1 MASMSRRVFLKCAG
15 AAALAVTASGIFT
28 GCSEEGGGSGGTV
41 YGANETVQI
50 NGVNVKLL
58 GYQQGF
64 ASEIAGNYAGETLI
78 AVCFGLEN
86 QSDKAIQMGNTAQN
100 KLDDVWKAIK
110 NNDFD
115 ALGKSDFVVVAKDKK
130 LGHAAI
136 GYKMTSA
143 GISDILG
150 AGILGKLEPQKSG
163 CIKVFTRVPSD
174 WEQIGI
180 QYTPY
185 FAKNETYN
193 FVLNRTNKLEQT
205 IKFPRSS
212 PKGER
217 SPISKRPAPQSISPC
232 GAGLFWRSTWNI
244 YLSGSK

>member
-15 AAALAVTASGIFT
+15 AAALAVTASGIFA

-41 YGANETVQI
+41 YGANETVQL

-64 ASEIAGNYAGETLI
+64 ASEIAGNYADETLI
-78 AVCFGLEN
+78 AICFGLEN
-86 QSDKAIQMGNTAQN
+86 QSDKAIQMGNTAQDELKKVWDAITN
-100 KLDDVWKAIK
+100 NEFEKL
-110 NNDFD
+110 
-115 ALGKSDFVVVAKDKK
+115 GEREFVVVAKDKK

-136 GYKMTSA
+136 GYSKMTKV

-150 AGILGKLEPQKSG
+150 AGILGTLEPQKSG
-163 CIKVFTRVPSD
+163 CIKVFTRVPSN

-185 FAKNETYN
+185 FAPNETRS
-193 FVLNRTNKLEQT
+193 FVLNRTNKVE
-205 IKFPRSS
+205 
-212 PKGER
+212 
-217 SPISKRPAPQSISPC
+217 
-232 GAGLFWRSTWNI
+232 
-244 YLSGSK
+244 

>member
-1 MASMSRRVFLKCAG
+1 MASIMSRRVFLKCAG
-15 AAALAVTASGIFT
+15 AAALAVTASGIFA

-64 ASEIAGNYAGETLI
+64 ASELAGNYADETLI
-78 AVCFGLEN
+78 AICFGLDN
-86 QSDKAIQMGNTAQN
+86 QSDKAIQMGNTAQDEL
-100 KLDDVWKAIK
+100 KKVWDAIK
-110 NNDFD
+110 ENDFGT
-115 ALGKSDFVVVAKDKK
+115 LGEREFVVVAKDKK

-136 GYKMTSA
+136 GYSKMTKV

-150 AGILGKLEPQKSG
+150 AGILGTLEPQKSG
-163 CIKVFTRVPSD
+163 CIKVFTRVPSN

-185 FAKNETYN
+185 FAPNETRS
-193 FVLNRTNKLEQT
+193 FVLNRSNKL
-205 IKFPRSS
+205 
-212 PKGER
+212 
-217 SPISKRPAPQSISPC
+217 
-232 GAGLFWRSTWNI
+232 
-244 YLSGSK
+244 

>member
-100 KLDDVWKAIK
+100 KL
-110 NNDFD
+110 
-115 ALGKSDFVVVAKDKK
+115 VVAKDKK

-185 FAKNETYN
+185 FAPNETRS
-193 FVLNRTNKLEQT
+193 FVLNRTNKLE
-205 IKFPRSS
+205 
-212 PKGER
+212 
-217 SPISKRPAPQSISPC
+217 
-232 GAGLFWRSTWNI
+232 
-244 YLSGSK
+244 

>member
-1 MASMSRRVFLKCAG
+1 MASIMSRRVFLKCAG
-15 AAALAVTASGIFT
+15 AAALAVTASGIFA

-86 QSDKAIQMGNTAQN
+86 QSDKAIQMGNTAQD
-100 KLDDVWKAIK
+100 KLSDVWKAIK
-110 NNDFD
+110 NNDFKEFD
-115 ALGKSDFVVVAKDKK
+115 KSDFVVVAKDKK

-136 GYKMTSA
+136 GYSRMTPNA
-143 GISDILG
+143 GIGDILG
-150 AGILGKLEPQKSG
+150 AGFLGTLEPQKSG
-163 CIKVFTRVPSD
+163 CIKIYAIVPSD

-193 FVLNRTNKLEQT
+193 FVLNR
-205 IKFPRSS
+205 
-212 PKGER
+212 
-217 SPISKRPAPQSISPC
+217 A
-232 GAGLFWRSTWNI
+232 NI
-244 YLSGSK
+244 L

>member
-15 AAALAVTASGIFT
+15 AAALAVTASGIFA

-64 ASEIAGNYAGETLI
+64 ASELAGNYADKTLI
-78 AVCFGLEN
+78 AICFGLDN

-110 NNDFD
+110 NNDFGK
-115 ALGKSDFVVVAKDKK
+115 LGESEFVVVAKDKK

-136 GYKMTSA
+136 GYSRMTPNA
-143 GISDILG
+143 GIGDILG
-150 AGILGKLEPQKSG
+150 AGFLGTLEPQKSG
-163 CIKVFTRVPSD
+163 CIKVYAIVPSD

-193 FVLNRTNKLEQT
+193 FVLNRTNKL
-205 IKFPRSS
+205 
-212 PKGER
+212 
-217 SPISKRPAPQSISPC
+217 
-232 GAGLFWRSTWNI
+232 
-244 YLSGSK
+244 

>member
-15 AAALAVTASGIFT
+15 AAALAVTASGIFA

-64 ASEIAGNYAGETLI
+64 ASEIAGNYADKTLI

-86 QSDKAIQMGNTAQN
+86 QSDKAIQMGNTTQDELT
-100 KLDDVWKAIK
+100 KVWKAIK
-110 NNDFD
+110 ENDFGK
-115 ALGKSDFVVVAKDKK
+115 LGESEFVVVAKDKK

-136 GYKMTSA
+136 GYSRMTPNA
-143 GISDILG
+143 GIGDILG
-150 AGILGKLEPQKSG
+150 AGFCGTLEPQQSG
-163 CIKVFTRVPSD
+163 CIKIYAIVPSD

-185 FAKNETYN
+185 FAPNETRN
-193 FVLNRTNKLEQT
+193 FVLNRANKL
-205 IKFPRSS
+205 
-212 PKGER
+212 
-217 SPISKRPAPQSISPC
+217 
-232 GAGLFWRSTWNI
+232 
-244 YLSGSK
+244 

>member
-1 MASMSRRVFLKCAG
+1 MANMMSRRVFLKCAG
-15 AAALAVTASGIFT
+15 VAALAVTASGIFS
-28 GCSEEGGGSGGTV
+28 GCSEEPGTPSEKPHGV
-41 YGANETVQI
+41 NDPVET

-64 ASEIAGNYAGETLI
+64 ASELAGNYADKTLI
-78 AVCFGLEN
+78 AICFGLDN
-86 QSDKAIQMGNTAQN
+86 QSDKAIQMGNTAQD
-100 KLDDVWKAIK
+100 KLDDVWEAIK
-110 NNDFD
+110 NNNFG

-143 GISDILG
+143 GIGDIRG
-150 AGILGKLEPQKSG
+150 SGILGTLEPQKSG

-185 FAKNETYN
+185 FAQNETYN
-193 FVLNRTNKLEQT
+193 FVLNRTNNL
-205 IKFPRSS
+205 
-212 PKGER
+212 
-217 SPISKRPAPQSISPC
+217 
-232 GAGLFWRSTWNI
+232 
-244 YLSGSK
+244 

>member
-15 AAALAVTASGIFT
+15 AAALAVTASGIFA

-64 ASEIAGNYAGETLI
+64 ASELAGNYADETLI
-78 AVCFGLEN
+78 AICFGLDN
-86 QSDKAIQMGNTAQN
+86 QSEKAIQMGNTAQD

-110 NNDFD
+110 NNDFGS
-115 ALGKSDFVVVAKDKK
+115 LGEREFVVVAKDKK

-136 GYKMTSA
+136 GYSRMTPNA
-143 GISDILG
+143 GIGDILG
-150 AGILGKLEPQKSG
+150 AGFCGTLEPQQSG
-163 CIKVFTRVPSD
+163 CIKIYAIVPSD

-185 FAKNETYN
+185 FAPNETRN
-193 FVLNRTNKLEQT
+193 FVLNRANKL
-205 IKFPRSS
+205 
-212 PKGER
+212 
-217 SPISKRPAPQSISPC
+217 
-232 GAGLFWRSTWNI
+232 
-244 YLSGSK
+244 

>member
-15 AAALAVTASGIFT
+15 AAALAVTASGIFA
-28 GCSEEGGGSGGTV
+28 GCSEEGGGSKDTV
-41 YGANETVQI
+41 YGVNETVQI

-64 ASEIAGNYAGETLI
+64 ASEIAGNYADKTLI

-86 QSDKAIQMGNTAQN
+86 QSEKAIQMGNTTQDELS
-100 KLDDVWKAIK
+100 KVLYAIK
-110 NNDFD
+110 NNKFET
-115 ALGKSDFVVVAKDKK
+115 LGKSDFVMVAKDKK

-136 GYKMTSA
+136 GYSRMTPNA
-143 GISDILG
+143 GIGDILG
-150 AGILGKLEPQKSG
+150 AGFLGTLEPQKSG

-185 FAKNETYN
+185 FAPNETRS
-193 FVLNRTNKLEQT
+193 FVLNRANQL
-205 IKFPRSS
+205 
-212 PKGER
+212 
-217 SPISKRPAPQSISPC
+217 
-232 GAGLFWRSTWNI
+232 
-244 YLSGSK
+244 

>member
-15 AAALAVTASGIFT
+15 AAALAVTASGIFA

-64 ASEIAGNYAGETLI
+64 ASELAGNYADETLI
-78 AVCFGLEN
+78 AICFGLDN
-86 QSDKAIQMGNTAQN
+86 QSEKAIQMGNTAQD

-110 NNDFD
+110 NNDFGS
-115 ALGKSDFVVVAKDKK
+115 LGEREFVVVAKDKK

-150 AGILGKLEPQKSG
+150 AGFCGTLEPQKSG
-163 CIKVFTRVPSD
+163 CIKVYAIVPSD

-193 FVLNRTNKLEQT
+193 FVLNRTNKL
-205 IKFPRSS
+205 
-212 PKGER
+212 
-217 SPISKRPAPQSISPC
+217 
-232 GAGLFWRSTWNI
+232 
-244 YLSGSK
+244 

>member
-15 AAALAVTASGIFT
+15 AAALAVTASGIFA

-64 ASEIAGNYAGETLI
+64 ASELAGNYADKTLI
-78 AVCFGLEN
+78 AICFGLDN
-86 QSDKAIQMGNTAQN
+86 QSDKAIQMGNTAED

-110 NNDFD
+110 NNDFG

-136 GYKMTSA
+136 GYSEMTKA
-143 GISDILG
+143 GIGNILR
-150 AGILGKLEPQKSG
+150 AGFLGTLEPKKSG
-163 CIKVFTRVPSD
+163 CIKIFTLVPSD

-193 FVLNRTNKLEQT
+193 FVLNRTNKVE
-205 IKFPRSS
+205 
-212 PKGER
+212 
-217 SPISKRPAPQSISPC
+217 
-232 GAGLFWRSTWNI
+232 
-244 YLSGSK
+244 

>member
-28 GCSEEGGGSGGTV
+28 GCSEEGGGSKDTV
-41 YGANETVQI
+41 YGVNETVQI

-64 ASEIAGNYAGETLI
+64 ASELAGNYADETLI
-78 AVCFGLEN
+78 AICFGLDN
-86 QSDKAIQMGNTAQN
+86 QSDKAIQMGNTAQDEL
-100 KLDDVWKAIK
+100 KKVWDAIK
-110 NNDFD
+110 ENDFGT
-115 ALGKSDFVVVAKDKK
+115 LGEREFVVVAKDKK

-136 GYKMTSA
+136 GYSKMTKV
-143 GISDILG
+143 GIGDILG
-150 AGILGKLEPQKSG
+150 AGILGTLEPQKSG
-163 CIKVFTRVPSD
+163 CIKVFTRVPSN

-193 FVLNRTNKLEQT
+193 FVLNRTNKVE
-205 IKFPRSS
+205 
-212 PKGER
+212 
-217 SPISKRPAPQSISPC
+217 
-232 GAGLFWRSTWNI
+232 
-244 YLSGSK
+244 

>member
-15 AAALAVTASGIFT
+15 AAALAVTASGIFA

-64 ASEIAGNYAGETLI
+64 ASEIAGNYADETLI

-86 QSDKAIQMGNTAQN
+86 QSDKAIQMGNTAQDELR
-100 KLDDVWKAIK
+100 KVRDAIK

-115 ALGKSDFVVVAKDKK
+115 ALGKSDFAVVAKDKK

-136 GYKMTSA
+136 GYSRMTPNA
-143 GISDILG
+143 GIGDILG
-150 AGILGKLEPQKSG
+150 AGFLGTLEPQKSG
-163 CIKVFTRVPSD
+163 CIKIYAIVPSN

-185 FAKNETYN
+185 FAPNETRS
-193 FVLNRTNKLEQT
+193 FVLNRSNRL
-205 IKFPRSS
+205 
-212 PKGER
+212 
-217 SPISKRPAPQSISPC
+217 
-232 GAGLFWRSTWNI
+232 
-244 YLSGSK
+244 

>member
-1 MASMSRRVFLKCAG
+1 MANMSRRVFLKCAG
-15 AAALAVTASGIFT
+15 AAALAVTASGIFA

-64 ASEIAGNYAGETLI
+64 ASELAGNYADKTLI
-78 AVCFGLEN
+78 AVCFGLDN
-86 QSDKAIQMGNTAQN
+86 QSENSIQMGNTTQDELS
-100 KLDDVWKAIK
+100 KVLYAIK
-110 NNDFD
+110 NNKFET
-115 ALGKSDFVVVAKDKK
+115 LGKSDFVMVAKDKK

-136 GYKMTSA
+136 GYSRMTPNA
-143 GISDILG
+143 GIGDILG
-150 AGILGKLEPQKSG
+150 AGFLGTLEPQKSG

-185 FAKNETYN
+185 FAPNETRS
-193 FVLNRTNKLEQT
+193 FVLNRVNKL
-205 IKFPRSS
+205 
-212 PKGER
+212 
-217 SPISKRPAPQSISPC
+217 
-232 GAGLFWRSTWNI
+232 
-244 YLSGSK
+244 